1 MPVIALSKGPQR
13 LSGALL
19 IDTSNSMV
27 PVDVPRAVRRFASL
41 SKADDTIL
49 AATFGRR
56 VVVGKTPLS
65 EPGSPAV
72 VAREIDQK
80 GGPSPLWD
88 GIDACVRAVADL
100 GGLRAVV
107 VGSDGRATSNDLA
120 LDEVITRATAYGVI
134 VSVVGLAD
142 AALQASAVQIVGRN
156 DGLKRIAAQTGG
168 KYVEIKGH
176 DDTPVET
183 MIALMAEKRS
193 WYRVELGVTPSKLP
207 GLELRF
213 RGRVVRGAS
222 QEHKP

>member
-142 AALQASAVQIVGRN
+142 AALQASAV
-156 DGLKRIAAQTGG
+156 
-168 KYVEIKGH
+168 
-176 DDTPVET
+176 
-183 MIALMAEKRS
+183 
-193 WYRVELGVTPSKLP
+193 PS
-207 GLELRF
+207 
-213 RGRVVRGAS
+213 
-222 QEHKP
+222 